1 MNGNR
6 RRTREGRGRRS
17 RLRLPLRTA
26 LRRASGILLAGIF
39 LTHVTVAATEPR
51 AEITSIADW
60 PCAEWAARRTAGKKL
75 DPPQMWLVGFMT
87 GMATSY
93 RIDVLSITDAP
104 SIFTWI
110 DGYCESNSAETLS
123 TGAQALSR
131 C

>member
-1 MNGNR
+1 M
-6 RRTREGRGRRS
+6 
-17 RLRLPLRTA
+17 
-26 LRRASGILLAGIF
+26 LAGIF

-123 TGAQALSR
+123 TGAQALFKVLIERLPRGPSLSL
-131 C
+131 